1 MSKFCLFM
9 IFMCITIVYI
19 LRLERHAGPE
29 QVLNGGGEAIINME
43 TEKQSSIEKSAHSN
57 ATLSGINT
65 VLSLVKLLKL
75 MICNSILFT
84 HFSNC

>member
-1 MSKFCLFM
+1 M

-29 QVLNGGGEAIINME
+29 QVLNGGGGEAIINME